1 MIQLLSKLV
10 FLVMGIFHFV
20 FNYILFM
27 WNYLHGNTI
36 WIYNNNSIGEAN
48 IEAVVMTI
56 CMPFFLYGMILY
68 GRELYE
74 AINS

>member
-1 MIQLLSKLV
+1 MIKILSKVV
-10 FLVMGIFHFV
+10 FLVMGIFHFG

-27 WNYLHGNTI
+27 WNWIQGNNL

-48 IEAVVMTI
+48 IEALVMTI
-56 CMPFFLYGMILY
+56 LMPFFLYGMILY

-74 AINS
+74 ESNN

>member
-1 MIQLLSKLV
+1 MIKILSKVV

-27 WNYLHGNTI
+27 WNWIQGNNL
-36 WIYNNNSIGEAN
+36 WVYNNNSIGEAN
-48 IEAVVMTI
+48 IEAVMMTI
-56 CMPFFLYGMILY
+56 CMPFFLYGMILC

-74 AINS
+74 ESNT

>member
-1 MIQLLSKLV
+1 
-10 FLVMGIFHFV
+10 MGTFHFG

-27 WNYLHGNTI
+27 WNWSQKNHR

-48 IEAVVMTI
+48 IEAVMMTI
-56 CMPFFLYGMILY
+56 MIPFFLYGALLY

-74 AINS
+74 TINS